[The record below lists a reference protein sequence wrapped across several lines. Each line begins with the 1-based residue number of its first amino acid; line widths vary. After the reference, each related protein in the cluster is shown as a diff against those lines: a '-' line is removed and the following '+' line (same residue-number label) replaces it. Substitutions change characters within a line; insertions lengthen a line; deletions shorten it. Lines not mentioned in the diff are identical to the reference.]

1 MKIYGYSL
9 PGLDKRYERAYNQN
23 TPWGY
28 TKTSMFCG
36 LFSQN
41 AGMVCKHIMGR
52 PPLAALRIRSGD
64 MCGPKKDCFS

>member
-28 TKTSMFCG
+28 
-36 LFSQN
+36 
-41 AGMVCKHIMGR
+41 IR
-52 PPLAALRIRSGD
+52 LR
-64 MCGPKKDCFS
+64 

>member
-28 TKTSMFCG
+28 AKTSMFCG

-41 AGMVCKHIMGR
+41 AGMACKHIMG
-52 PPLAALRIRSGD
+52 AAAFGGATNPQRRHVRREERLL
-64 MCGPKKDCFS
+64 